1 MNTRLYVVWVGNGE
15 KLKWQ
20 SDIPSPMKNNGAV
33 NKTFIIFF
41 LAPRVEMKQFKEK
54 QIFFVK
60 KEVKENEIHTYKLLL
75 KSRFYLKRKKSNN
88 QYVNYAPTNIVLF
101 LLWLPLLSLY
111 KNPIISLTLNQ
122 AEISTSQD
130 TLPSQHLLL
139 NGVVS
144 KSEWFPWTFV
154 TPCDWMPWGK
164 PGTEKAVGNL
174 PCPQLA
180 NHF

>member
-88 QYVNYAPTNIVLF
+88 QYVNYAPTIYCPVPIVIATSISVQESHDFPHPQSSWDFHISGYFTKPTSALEWCRVQVWVVSLNICDS
-101 LLWLPLLSLY
+101 LWL
-111 KNPIISLTLNQ
+111 N
-122 AEISTSQD
+122 A
-130 TLPSQHLLL
+130 
-139 NGVVS
+139 
-144 KSEWFPWTFV
+144 
-154 TPCDWMPWGK
+154 MR
-164 PGTEKAVGNL
+164 
-174 PCPQLA
+174 
-180 NHF
+180 